1 MLHATQSTICLIWLT
16 ALACAFD
23 EVPKPGSPPAFRPV
37 SRPAVPVVKGA
48 GITPIDSFILAS
60 LKSRQLGLNPEA
72 DRSTLIRRVSFDLTG
87 LPPTLSEI
95 EAFRA
100 DKSPGAYNAMINRYL
115 DSPQYGVRM
124 GKLWLDA
131 VGYADS
137 NGYFN
142 ADTDRP
148 LAWKY
153 RDYVVKSLNG
163 DKPYDQFVRE
173 QIAGDEL
180 AAFTPGGDIT
190 PAMVDA
196 LTATHFLRN
205 APDGTGESDGNPD
218 EVRTD
223 RFTVLEG
230 NIQNMVNSLL
240 GLTIQCARCH
250 DHKFEPITQAEYYSL
265 QALLFPVYNPD
276 KWLKPNDRVVT
287 AGTRQE
293 REAWQRRTELVDKQ
307 VKAAQAGLAGFAE
320 PLREQLL
327 DERLQGLDSPTRIS
341 VMDAVK
347 TPKEKRTTAQHGLL
361 KNHAKLVEI
370 DDEALIK
377 RFPEYGALRL
387 LVQKTVA
394 EREKERP
401 KPQEKLS
408 AFVETDASPP
418 VHHLLK
424 RGVHSKPGEEVQPG
438 ALAALTAPNR
448 PFVVD
453 PRPAG
458 RVSTGRR
465 TAFARWVATAENP
478 LFARVMVNRI
488 WQHHFGIGLVATAD
502 NLGLSGAKPS
512 HPELLDFLASEFIQ
526 GGWSIKKL
534 HRQIMLSAV
543 YRQSSAPRDGLDA
556 IDPDNRLLARFP
568 LRRLDAEAIRDAMLH
583 VSGDLDT
590 RTGGPYVP
598 SKRTAEGIVEVSDG
612 ADGARKRSIY
622 LQQRR
627 TQVVTFLQLFDAPAM
642 VSTCGKRTL
651 STVPLQSLTL
661 LNSEFARAR
670 AKSMAARLAREAGAD
685 STKRLTH
692 GFQLACG
699 REPDKAEQALCE
711 QFMAGQRKV
720 FAGLNNAED
729 RVWAD
734 LCQMLMASNA
744 FLYVE

>member
-1 MLHATQSTICLIWLT
+1 
-16 ALACAFD
+16 
-23 EVPKPGSPPAFRPV
+23 
-37 SRPAVPVVKGA
+37 
-48 GITPIDSFILAS
+48 
-60 LKSRQLGLNPEA
+60 
-72 DRSTLIRRVSFDLTG
+72 
-87 LPPTLSEI
+87 
-95 EAFRA
+95 
-100 DKSPGAYNAMINRYL
+100 
-115 DSPQYGVRM
+115 
-124 GKLWLDA
+124 
-131 VGYADS
+131 
-137 NGYFN
+137 
-142 ADTDRP
+142 
-148 LAWKY
+148 
-153 RDYVVKSLNG
+153 
-163 DKPYDQFVRE
+163 
-173 QIAGDEL
+173 
-180 AAFTPGGDIT
+180 
-190 PAMVDA
+190 
-196 LTATHFLRN
+196 
-205 APDGTGESDGNPD
+205 
-218 EVRTD
+218 
-223 RFTVLEG
+223 
-230 NIQNMVNSLL
+230 
-240 GLTIQCARCH
+240 
-250 DHKFEPITQAEYYSL
+250 
-265 QALLFPVYNPD
+265 
-276 KWLKPNDRVVT
+276 
-287 AGTRQE
+287 
-293 REAWQRRTELVDKQ
+293 
-307 VKAAQAGLAGFAE
+307 
-320 PLREQLL
+320 
-327 DERLQGLDSPTRIS
+327 
-341 VMDAVK
+341 
-347 TPKEKRTTAQHGLL
+347 
-361 KNHAKLVEI
+361 
-370 DDEALIK
+370 
-377 RFPEYGALRL
+377 
-387 LVQKTVA
+387 
-394 EREKERP
+394 
-401 KPQEKLS
+401 
-408 AFVETDASPP
+408 
-418 VHHLLK
+418 
-424 RGVHSKPGEEVQPG
+424 
-438 ALAALTAPNR
+438 
-448 PFVVD
+448 
-453 PRPAG
+453 
-458 RVSTGRR
+458 
-465 TAFARWVATAENP
+465 
-478 LFARVMVNRI
+478 MVNRI

-670 AKSMAARLAREAGAD
+670 AKSMAARLAREVGAD

>member
-1 MLHATQSTICLIWLT
+1 MHHATRSTIGLMWLT
-16 ALACAFD
+16 TLVCAFD
-23 EVPKPGSPPAFRPV
+23 EVPNPSSHHAFRPISAPFV
-37 SRPAVPVVKGA
+37 PAVKGA
-48 GITPIDSFILAS
+48 ARTPIDRFILSS
-60 LKSRQLGLNPEA
+60 LESRHLGFNPEA
-72 DRSTLIRRVSFDLTG
+72 NRTTLIRRVSFDLTG

-100 DKSPGAYNAMINRYL
+100 DQSPGAYDAMVDRYL
-115 DSPQYGVRM
+115 ESPHYGIRM

-153 RDYVVKSLNG
+153 RDYVVKSLNA

-180 AAFTPGGDIT
+180 AGFTPGGDVT
-190 PAMVDA
+190 PPMVEA

-250 DHKFEPITQAEYYSL
+250 DHKFEPITQAEYYGL

-276 KWLKPNDRVVT
+276 KWFKPNDRVVT
-287 AGTRQE
+287 AATRQE
-293 REAWQRRTELVDKQ
+293 REVWQRRTEWVDKQ
-307 VKAAQAGLAGFAE
+307 VRAAQAGLAGFAE
-320 PLREQLL
+320 SLREQLL
-327 DERLQGLDSPTRIS
+327 DERLKGLDSPTRVS
-341 VMDAVK
+341 VVDAVK
-347 TPKEKRTTAQHGLL
+347 TPKEKRTAVQQGLL
-361 KNHAKLVEI
+361 KAHAKLVDI
-370 DDEALIK
+370 DDNVLIK
-377 RFPEYGALRL
+377 RFPEYDALRL
-387 LVQKTVA
+387 QVQKAVA
-394 EREKERP
+394 EREKDRP
-401 KPQEKLS
+401 QPLEKL
-408 AFVETDASPP
+408 AAYVETDASPP

-438 ALAALTAPNR
+438 VLSALTTTKNLLRIDSR
-448 PFVVD
+448 PVGQVT
-453 PRPAG
+453 
-458 RVSTGRR
+458 TGRR
-465 TAFARWVATAENP
+465 TALARWMASAENP
-478 LFARVMVNRI
+478 LIARVMVNRI
-488 WQHHFGIGLVATAD
+488 WQHHFGTGIVATAD

-512 HPELLDFLASEFIQ
+512 HPELLDHLAVEFIK

-534 HRQIMLSAV
+534 HRQIMMSAV
-543 YRQSSAPRDGLDA
+543 YRQSSASRDGLEA
-556 IDPDNRLLARFP
+556 IDPDNRFLARFP
-568 LRRLDAEAIRDAMLH
+568 LRRLDAEALRDAMLH

-598 SKRTAEGIVEVSDG
+598 SKRTAEGTVEVSD
-612 ADGARKRSIY
+612 ATDGARKRSIY

-661 LNSEFARAR
+661 LNSDFARSR
-670 AKSMAARLAREAGAD
+670 AKSMAARLAREAGTD
-685 STKRLTH
+685 SAQRLTH
-692 GFQLACG
+692 GFRLVCG
-699 REPDKAEQALCE
+699 REPDTAEQKLCE
-711 QFMAGQRKV
+711 QFMTRQRQV
-720 FAGLNNAED
+720 FAGQNHAEE